1 MNWHKIPERKL
12 YLCLL
17 VSLTLLPALA
27 YPITTAGQFTIL
39 GNVESVE
46 RDFKFIV
53 VNKVKILITS
63 ETRITNE
70 GGKSYNKEG
79 LKANLPVTIEV
90 IQKPEGL
97 VAKKIVVKGIK
108 KN

>member
-1 MNWHKIPERKL
+1 MKWHKFPERTL
-12 YLCLL
+12 FLCLL
-17 VSLTLLPALA
+17 AGLILLPVLA

-39 GNVESVE
+39 GNVESVAG
-46 RDFKFIV
+46 DFKFIV

-63 ETRITNE
+63 ETRITDE
-70 GGKSYNKEG
+70 GGKNYIKEG

-97 VAKKIVVKGIK
+97 VAKKIVVREIR